1 MKSNNKIYDLIIVGG
16 GPAGAAAALYA
27 AREGLSALLLDKS
40 TFPREK
46 ICGDALSGKSVD
58 VLDELDLL
66 DQVRKLPGAAISRI
80 IFSSPAQTE
89 LVIRLDGS
97 QLEMIPEG
105 FVIRRRIFDQF
116 MFERAREA
124 ADETLENFTVT
135 GLVWEADQV
144 CGVRGKSGDGGGE
157 QEFRGRIVLG
167 ADGYKSIVARRTGLY
182 RHQPRHC
189 IAAIRQYYENV
200 SGLSDQI
207 ELHFADSII
216 PGYFWIFP
224 LENGYANIGLG
235 MPYTAIKSQA
245 KNLKRALQ
253 DIIKHPQFRAR
264 FAAARPQEPAFG
276 WNLPVGSTHRR
287 NFGNGFLLLGD
298 AAGLVDPFTGEG
310 IGNALYSAR
319 YAVATAAQTI
329 RNGDVSAGSLKR
341 YDRQLWAAI
350 GSELAVSTKLQK
362 IGQWRPLLNFVI
374 RKAAHNPKVSSVIAG
389 MITNEIPKNQLTNPL
404 FYLRLL
410 LS

>member
-1 MKSNNKIYDLIIVGG
+1 MIAGNDSYDLIIVGG

-27 AREGLSALLLDKS
+27 AREGLRTLLLDKS
-40 TFPREK
+40 SFPREK

-58 VLDELDLL
+58 VLNELDLL
-66 DQVRKLPGAAISRI
+66 DQVRQLPGAAISRI

-89 LVIRLDGS
+89 LVIRLDGH
-97 QLEMIPEG
+97 QLETIPEG

-116 MFERAREA
+116 MFDQARQA
-124 ADETLENFTVT
+124 ASDTRENFTVT
-135 GLVWEADQV
+135 DLVWEANQV
-144 CGVRGKSGDGGGE
+144 CGVRGRPGDGSGE
-157 QEFRGRIVLG
+157 VEFRGRIVLG

-189 IAAIRQYYENV
+189 IAAIRQYYTNV
-200 SGLSDQI
+200 AGLSNQI

-224 LENGYANIGLG
+224 LKNGYANIGLG
-235 MPYTAIKSQA
+235 MPHSAIKSQG

-253 DIIKHPQFRAR
+253 DIIKQPQFRDR
-264 FAAARPQEPAFG
+264 FAAAQPQEPAFG

-319 YAVATAAQTI
+319 YAVAAAAQAI
-329 RNGDVSAGSLKR
+329 LEGDLSAGGLER
-341 YDRQLWAAI
+341 YDRRLWAAI
-350 GSELAVSTKLQK
+350 GGELAISTKLQK

-374 RKAAHNPKVSSVIAG
+374 RKAARNPKVSNLIAG
-389 MITNEIPKNQLTNPL
+389 MITNEIPKAKLTDPL